1 MSLAAALK
9 AGLKKGADAGDDG
22 AWDPYPESDAPAP
35 QRPAAQPKAKSGDA
49 RGERSARQEATPVD
63 QSMPRAKQTAKA
75 PPPAANNAGSKAAQQ
90 AQTKAQT
97 VPQKAVTRP
106 RGPRLSDLGPA
117 PEPVNRNA
125 RPAGVAAPRPA
136 ARAAKPSAQP
146 AHRPDTSWLDEPEA
160 PRVNPKQYIREL
172 EHYASEQ
179 NRKSVRA
186 TVMDVSS
193 KEIEGVAR
201 TAAKIRGRYLARL
214 LDAGTPPDGMLKHSS
229 VEELTRYRQ
238 AYEELQRGLD
248 TLKQAIA
255 EGDVNVRGMIPRG

>member
-1 MSLAAALK
+1 M
-9 AGLKKGADAGDDG
+9 
-22 AWDPYPESDAPAP
+22 P
-35 QRPAAQPKAKSGDA
+35 QAI
-49 RGERSARQEATPVD
+49 
-63 QSMPRAKQTAKA
+63 
-75 PPPAANNAGSKAAQQ
+75 
-90 AQTKAQT
+90 
-97 VPQKAVTRP
+97 TRP

-117 PEPVNRNA
+117 PEPVSRNA

-229 VEELTRYRQ
+229 VEELTRHHQ
-238 AYEELQRGLD
+238 AYEELQRD
-248 TLKQAIA
+248 S
-255 EGDVNVRGMIPRG
+255 IPSSKRSPRAT